1 MKLAGKPDSL
11 WLNVVPNPEICQWL
25 INLLSAI
32 IHSSFA
38 LGVPMTNQA
47 DLYTK
52 NPSQIVMY
60 SVEWCPDCRRAK
72 FFFKR
77 KKIDVLEV
85 DVNAD
90 KRAEAFVKELNNGY
104 RSVPTIIFPDG
115 SMMVEPSTEEMEA
128 KISHNV
134 KVS

>member
-1 MKLAGKPDSL
+1 
-11 WLNVVPNPEICQWL
+11 
-25 INLLSAI
+25 
-32 IHSSFA
+32 
-38 LGVPMTNQA
+38 MTDNN
-47 DLYTK
+47 DLYTM

-77 KKIDVLEV
+77 NKIDVVEV

-90 KRAEAFVKELNNGY
+90 KKAEDFVKEQNNGN

-115 SMMVEPSTEEMEA
+115 SMMVEPSSQELDEWFS
-128 KISHNV
+128 KN
-134 KVS
+134 